1 MDQEDK
7 KSGIISA
14 SYAPQQGDPGGGV
27 PVLDLASKEA
37 VEGVRPGTLEN
48 VGYDHISFQSP
59 DVDIEQTSTP
69 QEPSGSRV
77 VANEDYSVFTTNQ
90 KRSII
95 VAGSFAAWFS
105 PMTGSIY
112 YPALNQVS
120 KTARLQQGRRLTCH
134 LEDR

>member
-1 MDQEDK
+1 MDQEESK
-7 KSGIISA
+7 GSIVAA
-14 SYAPQQGDPGGGV
+14 SYAPQQGDPGGGI

-37 VEGVRPGTLEN
+37 VEGVRPEIAGE
-48 VGYDHISFQSP
+48 VGYDQILLRSP
-59 DVDIEQTSTP
+59 VADSEQPSTSQGLT
-69 QEPSGSRV
+69 ESSV
-77 VANEDYSVFTTNQ
+77 VASEDYSVFTTNQ

-120 KTARLQQGRRLTCH
+120 KRPNWNKGGS
-134 LEDR
+134 